1 MDKGKIV
8 KDLNTH
14 GRHHGI
20 VNLIIEKITGH
31 ETHHRPQ
38 SFSPERQDISNGLEK
53 LPGFR
58 RNNKVSYNFV

>member
-14 GRHHGI
+14 RRHNGI

-31 ETHHRPQ
+31 ETHHRSQ
-38 SFSPERQDISNGLEK
+38 SFSPERQDISHGFEKFSGFGRNGNV
-53 LPGFR
+53 G
-58 RNNKVSYNFV
+58 YNFV